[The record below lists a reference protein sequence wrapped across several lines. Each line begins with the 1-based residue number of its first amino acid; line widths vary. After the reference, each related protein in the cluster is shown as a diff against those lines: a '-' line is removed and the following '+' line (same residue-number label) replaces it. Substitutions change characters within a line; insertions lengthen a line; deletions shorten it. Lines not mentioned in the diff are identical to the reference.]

1 MSNYVTKTDLKKTT
15 GIGTFNFELKSN
27 LASLKTEVN
36 KLDIDKLKPVRVD
49 LSKLSDVAKNDVVKK
64 TVYSKLVTKVNKID
78 TSGFVSKT
86 ECKTKK
92 SDLKEKIIYADKKV
106 SDTNG
111 LVKKTDYNAK
121 VSEIESKIPRISGSA
136 TTSALTAVG
145 NKILELSSLVKKA
158 DRNTKIV
165 GTEKKVKDH
174 NHDKYTTTPDFNNLA
189 AGFLLQG

>member
-1 MSNYVTKTDLKKTT
+1 M
-15 GIGTFNFELKSN
+15 
-27 LASLKTEVN
+27 
-36 KLDIDKLKPVRVD
+36 
-49 LSKLSDVAKNDVVKK
+49 
-64 TVYSKLVTKVNKID
+64 YSKLVTKVNKID
-78 TSGFVSKT
+78 TSGFVLKT
-86 ECKTKK
+86 ECKTDK

-106 SDTNG
+106 SDTNE
-111 LVKKTDYNAK
+111 LVKKTNYNAK
-121 VSEIESKIPRISGSA
+121 VSEIESKIPSISGSA

-174 NHDKYTTTPDFNNLA
+174 NHDKYITTPDFNNLA

>member
-1 MSNYVTKTDLKKTT
+1 M
-15 GIGTFNFELKSN
+15 
-27 LASLKTEVN
+27 
-36 KLDIDKLKPVRVD
+36 
-49 LSKLSDVAKNDVVKK
+49 
-64 TVYSKLVTKVNKID
+64 YSKLVTKVNKID

-86 ECKTKK
+86 ECKTEK

-111 LVKKTDYNAK
+111 LVKNTDYNAK